1 MTTGNETQAA
11 AANGRDTAGAR
22 RRTAP
27 RADVFETEGAFTLVA
42 DMPGVDETSVD
53 VTLNQRVLTIRGEA
67 HLPPSRGAR
76 AAYAEFEG
84 ADYVR
89 AFQLAG
95 DVDASKITASIKDG
109 VLRVS
114 VAKAE
119 PAQRKIPVRAE

>member
-11 AANGRDTAGAR
+11 AVNDRATAGAR

-53 VTLNQRVLTIRGEA
+53 VTLNRRVLTIRGQA
-67 HLPPSRGAR
+67 HWPASRGAR
-76 AAYAEFEG
+76 AAYAEFEE
-84 ADYVR
+84 AEYVR
-89 AFQLAG
+89 AFQLA
-95 DVDASKITASIKDG
+95 DAVDASKITASIKDG